1 VLLYDSRANTE
12 GDQMASEGRL
22 AGRAAL
28 VTGAGSGI
36 GKAIAVVYGRQ
47 GAKVMA
53 SDINEDAAKAVAA
66 QIEDAGGEAQPL
78 RTDTTIEADVKSAVE
93 ATVGAYGKVD
103 IVVNNAGIGG
113 PQYTWEQVIA
123 VNESGV
129 YYGCLHGM
137 QQMIAQGSGGAIVN
151 MSSMMGITG
160 TTNPIGPGGAGYA
173 YHASKHAVIGLTRQ
187 FGLDGAAHNIRV
199 NAICPGW
206 IDTPLIGV
214 IKEAPPLLN
223 WMVQGTPMGRLGRPE
238 EIANVALF
246 LASDDSAFMTATHV
260 VVDGG
265 WTAR

>member
-1 VLLYDSRANTE
+1 MPND
-12 GDQMASEGRL
+12 GRL
-22 AGRAAL
+22 AGRSAL

-36 GKAIAVVYGRQ
+36 GKAIAAVYARE
-47 GAKVMA
+47 GARVMA
-53 SDINEDAAKAVAA
+53 SDINQDAAKAVAA

-78 RTDTTIEADVKSAVE
+78 RTDTTNENEVKAAIEETVSAW
-93 ATVGAYGKVD
+93 GRID

-129 YYGCLHGM
+129 YYGCLHGL
-137 QQMIAQGSGGAIVN
+137 QQMISQGGGGAIVN
-151 MSSMMGITG
+151 MSSMMGVTG

-187 FGLDGAAHNIRV
+187 FGLDGAAHNVRV

-214 IKEAPPLLN
+214 IKDTPPLLD
-223 WMVQGTPMGRLGRPE
+223 WTVQGTPMGRLGRAD

-246 LASDDSAFMTATHV
+246 LASDESSFMTATHV